1 MSDKKILIVDDEQF
15 ILMALTDA
23 VENEGFIC
31 LTASDGEEALE
42 VARREKPDL
51 ILLDIMMPKKDGFEV
66 CKELKSDPETK
77 HIPVVMLSAKSQAVD
92 IEKGKQ
98 VGADDYVTKPF
109 RPSTLRKLFSD
120 VLG

>member
-1 MSDKKILIVDDEQF
+1 MSEKKILIVDDEQF

-23 VENEGFIC
+23 VENEGFVC
-31 LTASDGEEALE
+31 LTASDGEEALA